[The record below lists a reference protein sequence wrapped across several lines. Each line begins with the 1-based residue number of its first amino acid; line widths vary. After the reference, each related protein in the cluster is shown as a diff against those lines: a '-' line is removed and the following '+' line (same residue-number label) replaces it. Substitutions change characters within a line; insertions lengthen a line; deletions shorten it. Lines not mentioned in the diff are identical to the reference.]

1 MLFLTNIK
9 DESTAQGNN
18 IEKSRDTYADWFIY
32 IDLFEIACV
41 HLSVEH
47 AKITRIWFLIVNQDL
62 SRRRHH
68 LQKVSIVEGRK
79 SLFCKALDVI
89 LSLWVVWVVKFVKC
103 RQNFETVGRFVGVRG
118 IVLIPQNCETEFV
131 SLIARSGDVIVQI
144 WATSKC
150 LKLQARLGDVKG
162 LLSSFERII
171 DFAVDRVE
179 VTYRLGWETTVGN
192 DANWC
197 SAVE

>member
-1 MLFLTNIK
+1 MLFLTKIK
-9 DESTAQGNN
+9 DESTAHGNN
-18 IEKSRDTYADWFIY
+18 IEKSRDLYADSVCF

-47 AKITRIWFLIVNQDL
+47 AKITRIWFLIVDQDL

-79 SLFCKALDVI
+79 SLFCKALGVI
-89 LSLWVVWVVKFVKC
+89 LSLWVVWVVKFIKC

-144 WATSKC
+144 
-150 LKLQARLGDVKG
+150 
-162 LLSSFERII
+162 
-171 DFAVDRVE
+171 
-179 VTYRLGWETTVGN
+179 
-192 DANWC
+192 
-197 SAVE
+197 